1 MESQRI
7 LMENMLEK
15 QEKQHREL
23 FKDEMEKQRAW
34 EKEQADKERDFQREQ
49 NSLMMQTLKEMQ
61 ARTQMPLYSQGSF
74 MPLRVVPVNIHEK
87 FLNSSIIIYQSKIF
101 FYRLRQRLQRL
112 QVMQRKLETSL
123 WSKNTFN
130 LFYTFQENQ

>member
-15 QEKQHREL
+15 QDKQHREL

-49 NSLMMQTLKEMQ
+49 NSLMMQTLLEGMQ
-61 ARTQMPLYSQGSF
+61 ARPQMPLYSQGSF
-74 MPLRVVPVNIHEK
+74 MPLRVMPVNIHDY
-87 FLNSSIIIYQSKIF
+87 FVNSPILHQSKII
-101 FYRLRQRLQRL
+101 LL
-112 QVMQRKLETSL
+112 
-123 WSKNTFN
+123 
-130 LFYTFQENQ
+130 